1 MSDPGFSQS
10 GSRKPE
16 PELANMGFFPSACT
30 VSLPSDCVLLL
41 CLCPLGLLGLL
52 PPAVQFFIIG
62 KVLVWGFIFLFYFI
76 LDHNSIKSSLPYLQF
91 FTSEILRSHLL
102 VKCWRSWSPPLS
114 LLVPLGMF
122 KCSRYFLSLV
132 FTADI
137 LLDIL
142 LLLGQVCQ
150 GHLALQFL
158 SESLSFSFPVTAFCF
173 QSLGFLSLD
182 VLIFVVFSLS
192 PG

>member
-1 MSDPGFSQS
+1 MHWIF
-10 GSRKPE
+10 
-16 PELANMGFFPSACT
+16 A
-30 VSLPSDCVLLL
+30 SDCVLLL
-41 CLCPLGLLGLL
+41 CLCPLGLSGLL
-52 PPAVQFFIIG
+52 SPAVQFFIIG

-76 LDHNSIKSSLPYLQF
+76 LDHNSIKSSLLYLQF
-91 FTSEILRSHLL
+91 FTSEILRSRLL
-102 VKCWRSWSPPLS
+102 VKCWRSWSLPLS

-122 KCSRYFLSLV
+122 KCGRYFLSLV

-150 GHLALQFL
+150 GHLALRFL

-173 QSLGFLSLD
+173 QSLCCFLSQSRMSL
-182 VLIFVVFSLS
+182 LTSFSCVVALLGSSAFKISITCFSYFS
-192 PG
+192 F